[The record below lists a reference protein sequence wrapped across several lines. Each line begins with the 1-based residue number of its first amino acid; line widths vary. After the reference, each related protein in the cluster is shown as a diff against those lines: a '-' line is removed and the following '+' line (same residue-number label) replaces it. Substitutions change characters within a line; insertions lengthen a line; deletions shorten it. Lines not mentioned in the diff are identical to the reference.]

1 MSQIN
6 VDRVKNRAG
15 TGSPTFTNGIVV
27 SGVGTFSSQVSIAG
41 TLTYEDVTNV
51 DSVGV
56 ITAREGIRIG
66 AGKSIGSDG
75 AAVVYYGDG
84 SNLTNVGVDTSTV
97 DASTLQVSGIS
108 TFKSDVRVTGNL
120 NAGITTTSS
129 LVNATPLSHRNLI
142 INGAMQIAQ
151 RASSSTVAGYG
162 DLDRWKHE
170 YAGTD
175 ANPTFSQVPVVSS
188 DSGDNPYAVGLTTCA
203 RITNADQ
210 SSDLQASSLINFNQQ
225 IEAQYIRNSGWNYN
239 SSSSYITL
247 SYYVKAS
254 VTQEYHGFVKTQN
267 GTNYAYPFSLGTL
280 TANTWTRIIKTIPGN
295 SNLQI
300 DASTVG
306 GFQVFPVFFAGTNYT
321 NDSITEDAWA
331 AWASGNR
338 SHDQTATWYN
348 TNGATF
354 EITGV
359 QLEVGPVATPFEHRH
374 IADELFLCQRYHLEA
389 HQFMQWSGQAE
400 SGQTYYGHLQFP
412 TTMRANPSC
421 TSTFLSSRGFPT
433 TAGSVG
439 DISVHG
445 CGLGLVSNSSDN
457 GAYFYRY
464 ITATAEI

>member
-1 MSQIN
+1 
-6 VDRVKNRAG
+6 G

-225 IEAQYIRNSGWNYN
+225 
-239 SSSSYITL
+239 
-247 SYYVKAS
+247 
-254 VTQEYHGFVKTQN
+254 
-267 GTNYAYPFSLGTL
+267 
-280 TANTWTRIIKTIPGN
+280 
-295 SNLQI
+295 
-300 DASTVG
+300 
-306 GFQVFPVFFAGTNYT
+306 
-321 NDSITEDAWA
+321 
-331 AWASGNR
+331 
-338 SHDQTATWYN
+338 
-348 TNGATF
+348 
-354 EITGV
+354 
-359 QLEVGPVATPFEHRH
+359 
-374 IADELFLCQRYHLEA
+374 
-389 HQFMQWSGQAE
+389 
-400 SGQTYYGHLQFP
+400 
-412 TTMRANPSC
+412 
-421 TSTFLSSRGFPT
+421 
-433 TAGSVG
+433 
-439 DISVHG
+439 
-445 CGLGLVSNSSDN
+445 
-457 GAYFYRY
+457 
-464 ITATAEI
+464 